1 MTFTIPQT
9 GISYCSRSL
18 ANKSRLFITV
28 KGVGGVCVRMRAPLT
43 AFHLLAELINIKH

>member
-9 GISYCSRSL
+9 RISHCSHSL
-18 ANKSRLFITV
+18 ANESRLFITV

-43 AFHLLAELINIKH
+43 AFHLLAGLINIKH